1 MKTKEPA
8 TPGEEP
14 RTTCSGFRLE
24 PPKRGLPKDTH
35 SVCPECLKTIPAR
48 VEERSGKVWMT
59 KTCPEHGL
67 FEDVVYSRVEHYHR
81 MEKYRFGD
89 GAGVANPAETGST
102 SCPES
107 CGLCRRHASHT
118 ALANIDLTN
127 RCNMTCPVCFA
138 NANAAGYLY
147 EPDKGQIAEILRR
160 FRDSRPVPCACVQ
173 FAGGEPTLHPDFLE
187 ILSTARALGF
197 SAIQL
202 ATNGLKFLE
211 PGFAEKCR
219 EAGLNSLYLQFDA
232 MDDAAYRRMRG
243 RPLLEAKMKVLEAV
257 RRAGGMNVILVPTVV
272 RGINDAEVG
281 PILKFAFANVNLIT
295 GVSFQPVAITGR
307 ISRERREALRYT
319 LPDLADAVEAQT
331 GFAKADAWAPL
342 SALVPL
348 SRLAS
353 AIAGRPVTAYTAH
366 HHCSMA
372 TYFFVDPDGKPTQI
386 NEFLDLEALLRET
399 NRIAADLEASRFKFV
414 TRSLSKLKVLS
425 ALERHFRPDRAP
437 RGLSFKVFLDAVEQ
451 LMSPKADRK
460 PGQGFA
466 YRTLMVGGM
475 HFMDCYNFD
484 VERVSRCV
492 VHYGAPDGR
501 TYPFCAYNAGPTF
514 RLKIEREFAHTPES
528 VRRKAEAE
536 GFPPELDRLVGKA
549 AEAPASATGCVRA
562 IGPGQ
567 A

>member
-1 MKTKEPA
+1 MKTEDA
-8 TPGEEP
+8 STPGETP

-24 PPKRGLPKDTH
+24 PPKRGLPKDTR
-35 SVCPECLKTIPAR
+35 SVCPECLRTIPAR
-48 VEERSGKVWMT
+48 VEERGGKVWMA

-67 FEDVVYSRVEHYHR
+67 FEDVVYSRVDHYFR

-89 GAGVANPAETGST
+89 GSGVANPAVTDAT

-127 RCNMTCPVCFA
+127 RCNLTCPVCFA

-147 EPDKGQIAEILRR
+147 EPDFGQIEAILRR

-173 FAGGEPTLHPDFLE
+173 FAGGEPTLHPEFFR
-187 ILSTARALGF
+187 ILSSARALGF
-197 SAIQL
+197 SAVQI
-202 ATNGLKFLE
+202 ATNGLRFLE

-219 EAGLNSLYLQFDA
+219 DAGLHSLYLQFDA
-232 MDDAAYRRMRG
+232 MDDAAYRKIRG
-243 RPLLEAKMKVLEAV
+243 RPLLETKMKVLEAV

-272 RGINDAEVG
+272 RGMNDQEIG
-281 PILKFAFANVNLIT
+281 PILKFAFGNVNLIT

-307 ISRERREALRYT
+307 ISREKREALRFT

-331 GFAKADAWAPL
+331 GFAKADGWAPL
-342 SALVPL
+342 SALIPL

-372 TYFFVDPDGKPTQI
+372 TYFFVAPDGKPTQI
-386 NEFLDLEALLRET
+386 NEFLDLEPLLRET
-399 NRIAADLEASRFKFV
+399 DRIAADLEASRFKFI
-414 TRSLSKLKVLS
+414 TRGLSKLKVLG
-425 ALERHFRPDRAP
+425 ALERHFKPDRAP
-437 RGLSFKVFLDAVEQ
+437 QGLSFKVFLDAVEQ
-451 LMSPKADRK
+451 LMSSKADRK

-501 TYPFCAYNAGPTF
+501 VYPFCAYNAGPTY
-514 RLKIEREFAHTPES
+514 RLKIERQFAHSAES
-528 VRRKAEAE
+528 VRAKSEAE
-536 GFPPELDRLVGKA
+536 GNPPELRRLVGKA
-549 AEAPASATGCVRA
+549 PEAAAKGSGCVRA
-562 IGPGQ
+562 LCPDQ
-567 A
+567 P